1 MEVELFQDIATIV
14 TFIAPGYFSI
24 QVYSLMHAK
33 KDREFSRILVE
44 SVVYSLPLVA
54 LSSVVWQLLFGNS
67 PNSLEIGYVALLVGF
82 AVIAGVIVG
91 LLRMRWPIKHIARL
105 LHIEEP
111 NDDFLKEQLRRID
124 ATKPSANTVTVQ
136 LKSGATF
143 SGTVES
149 MTRQIHNDRPMYFSF
164 ANVAWYDELKHTWD
178 EREGNIIISRDEVEY
193 IETGRLLDN

>member
-1 MEVELFQDIATIV
+1 MEIELFQDIATIV

-33 KDREFSRILVE
+33 KDREFSRIVVE

-54 LSSVVWQLLFGNS
+54 LSSVAWQLFFGGS
-67 PNSLEIGYVALLVGF
+67 PQTLELGYVALLVSL
-82 AVIAGVIVG
+82 AVVAGIAVG

-105 LHIEEP
+105 LRIEEP

-124 ATKPSANTVTVQ
+124 AAKPSANTVAVR

-149 MTRQIHNDRPMYFSF
+149 MTRQIHGNRPMYFSF
-164 ANVAWYDELKHTWD
+164 ANIAWYDESRDRWD
-178 EREGNIIISRDEVEY
+178 ERDGNIIISRDEIEY
-193 IETGRLLDN
+193 IETGQLIDT